1 MKKERNENNAQVK
14 IEIIGS
20 AEFPWERV
28 KDKVYPALAPSDWE
42 NVKKVPAAR
51 RDFLDLAVYYYIR
64 VMEDDCMASIWV
76 SEGILNGWGVGMDAL
91 DAQAMKNMKKVT
103 YAKEMGEMIGAE
115 TLPYGP
121 HILTNVDSHYGAAAM
136 LDKESVF
143 AFAAEKNADLYILP
157 SSVHEVM
164 LQPALE
170 EYREKINAKN
180 LNRMVRECNRMLVT
194 PWERLADHIYHYSR
208 ETGEI
213 LIVE

>member
-1 MKKERNENNAQVK
+1 MEKRRRSFELD
-14 IEIIGS
+14 I
-20 AEFPWERV
+20 PWEWA
-28 KDKVYPALAPSDWE
+28 KGKVQPALAPRGWE
-42 NVKKVPAAR
+42 NVEIISAAH

-64 VMEDDCMASIWV
+64 VTEDDDIASIWV
-76 SEGILNGWGVGMDAL
+76 SEKILNGWGVGMDAL

-103 YAKEMGEMIGAE
+103 YAKEMGEMIGEE
-115 TLPYGP
+115 TIPYGP

-136 LDKESVF
+136 LDEESVS

-170 EYREKINAKN
+170 EYREKINAKS
-180 LNRMVRECNRMLVT
+180 LNRMVRECNRMVA
-194 PWERLADHIYHYSR
+194 PWERLADHVYHYSR

-213 LIVE
+213 QSVK